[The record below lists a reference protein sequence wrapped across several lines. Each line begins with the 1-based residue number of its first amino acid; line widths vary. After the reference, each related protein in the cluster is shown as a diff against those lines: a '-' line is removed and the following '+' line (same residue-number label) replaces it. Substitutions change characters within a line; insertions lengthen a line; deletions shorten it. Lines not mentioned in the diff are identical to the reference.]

1 MSLILDAIRRY
12 GEGATALDSAIQR
25 FSADFRV
32 EVNLS
37 RAVAFAESG
46 FNPGVPRGGRG
57 EIGPFQ
63 IIPAT
68 AEYVRNLPNAP
79 DAVRMAD
86 VYSIEGNAA
95 IGIFYLSTLLHQ
107 FQDKWKAVAAYN
119 AGPTRVANLIKRYGE
134 GYFQNLPPTTQTYVQ
149 RVQRIYAQ
157 LVAESAPSPL
167 PDLPSGI
174 LDPIRRFVTDLSRA
188 LNVPVWVIALFVAA
202 LIAIALIA
210 SR

>member
-12 GEGATALDSAIQR
+12 GEGAAALDAAIQR

-37 RAVAFAESG
+37 RAVAFAESS
-46 FNPGVPRGGRG
+46 FNPGTPRGKRG

-63 IIPAT
+63 IIPTT

-134 GYFQNLPPTTQTYVQ
+134 GYFQNLPQTTQAYVQ

-167 PDLPSGI
+167 PDLPRGI

-210 SR
+210 SK